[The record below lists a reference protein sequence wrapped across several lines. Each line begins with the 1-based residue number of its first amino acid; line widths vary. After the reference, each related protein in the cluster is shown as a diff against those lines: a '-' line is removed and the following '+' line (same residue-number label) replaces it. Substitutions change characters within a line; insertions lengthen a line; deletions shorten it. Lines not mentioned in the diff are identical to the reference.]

1 MLERWA
7 AANRFLPNVDKVL
20 IESEEP
26 LVNGGKTLPRDER
39 VAYAAEFNQSGYLR
53 LRHVEESLQV
63 FNYFD
68 PEINRAL

>member
-26 LVNGGKTLPRDER
+26 LVNGGKTLQMEER
-39 VAYAAEFNQSGYLR
+39 VAYAAEFN
-53 LRHVEESLQV
+53 
-63 FNYFD
+63 
-68 PEINRAL
+68 